1 MKEAAQQSK
10 KDSGAKKDSGSKKD
24 LILELAAHFGVTKFT
39 VAEVEQLR
47 RQMIVRLGAAGKTS
61 PEYIAEVLGAAGMR
75 VIWSTDSDTEDKYE
89 EEFQDLLHFSNLEEA
104 EICVMRLDELLRKF
118 RTEGE
123 KAAAERVL
131 DVARLG
137 RRRAEMISRNQ
148 RVDPAKRA
156 EKEEILQWFK
166 VWLETPDAF
175 FDWLELRKQSP
186 DFRKRFGET
195 AASA

>member
-1 MKEAAQQSK
+1 M
-10 KDSGAKKDSGSKKD
+10 
-24 LILELAAHFGVTKFT
+24 ILELATHFGVQKFT

-47 RQMIVRLGAAGKTS
+47 RQMIARMGAAGKTS
-61 PEYIAEVLGAAGMR
+61 PEYIAEVLGEAGMR

-118 RTEGE
+118 RAEGE

-137 RRRAEMISRNQ
+137 RRRAEMIARNH
-148 RVDPAKRA
+148 RVDPLKRA

-186 DFRKRFGET
+186 DFRKRFGEA